1 MSYNGILVAYACV
14 ISASSIYFDKTH
26 NPFILILFA
35 TLYVVANFMEK
46 RYRIAP
52 ALQVLFLIAFHWQ
65 AQMAWCLP
73 LYYAQMGKH
82 FYLSRNPNH
91 AFLVGVLYT
100 IVFTLVSYTYIPFT
114 AYLLA
119 TFLFCSC
126 SILTCAYLFHR
137 YVLAMKTQTRQLDSE
152 KKHLITH
159 DALTG
164 LYNYEE
170 CHRQLEYLVQK
181 ETPIVLA
188 LIDCKDL
195 KSLNTVNGFHGVN
208 RILKQ
213 AAQLLRIIFPEALII
228 SRYGGDEFAI
238 VLKLTDL
245 HEVTRMIT
253 QQLTY
258 DFPKMTGIEIN
269 FGMAFYPTDGTFKDD
284 LIFIAER
291 NLYMMKRES
300 WLKRE
305 EHMIRSEKLRVVGE
319 LASGMAHEI
328 RNPLT
333 TIKGFLQL
341 SKADNFNIR
350 PWYELI
356 MDEITRMSTLTAEF
370 LQFSK
375 LHTTQFKIQSI
386 EESIH
391 RVISL
396 LDSEAARLGHQI
408 QFDPAPEPL
417 YMMMDQDKMLQMLL
431 NITKNA
437 FEAMEDQ
444 GLVHIKLA
452 SNNHKAI
459 IEITDTGSGIP
470 QSEIEKILLPFYTT
484 KETGTGLGLS
494 ICHKIIQ
501 DHQGTLEIESEVGK
515 GTKLIITVPL
525 AYPDTTH
532 EIAPETKSGFAAP

>member
-1 MSYNGILVAYACV
+1 MSYNWILFAYAFV
-14 ISASSIYFDKTH
+14 ISASSILFKKTL
-26 NPFILILFA
+26 NPSMLILFA
-35 TLYVVANFMEK
+35 VLYIAANFLEK
-46 RYRIAP
+46 RLRMASI
-52 ALQVLFLIAFHWQ
+52 LQIIFLVTFHWLT
-65 AQMAWCLP
+65 QMAWCLP

-82 FYLSRNPNH
+82 FYLARNANH
-91 AFLVGVLYT
+91 SFWVGVLYT
-100 IVFTLVSYTYIPFT
+100 LVFTAVSYTYMPFSLYI
-114 AYLLA
+114 AS

-126 SILTCAYLFHR
+126 SLLTCAFLFHR
-137 YVLAMKTQTRQLDSE
+137 YILAMKNQTQQLDSE
-152 KKHLITH
+152 KKHLIAH

-170 CHRQLEYLVQK
+170 CHRQLGYLVQQGS
-181 ETPIVLA
+181 PIVLA

-213 AAQLLRIIFPEALII
+213 AAQLLRIMFPDALII

-238 VLKLTDL
+238 VLKSTDVQ
-245 HEVTRMIT
+245 EVTRTIT

-269 FGMAFYPTDGTFKDD
+269 FGMAFYPTDGMFKDD

-350 PWYELI
+350 PWYDLI
-356 MDEITRMSTLTAEF
+356 MDEITRMSMLTAEF

-375 LHTTQFKIQSI
+375 PHTTQFKIQSI
-386 EESIH
+386 EDCIH

-396 LDSEAARLGHQI
+396 LDSEAARLGHEIRFEQ
-408 QFDPAPEPL
+408 ASEPL

-431 NITKNA
+431 NIIKNA
-437 FEAMEDQ
+437 FEAMQEQ
-444 GLVHIKLA
+444 GLVHIIL
-452 SNNHKAI
+452 SSYNNKAI

-470 QSEIEKILLPFYTT
+470 QSELEKIFLPFYTT

-494 ICHKIIQ
+494 ICHKIVQ
-501 DHQGTLEIESEVGK
+501 DHQGTMEVESESDK
-515 GTKLIITVPL
+515 GTRLTITVPL
-525 AYPDTTH
+525 AFHDITRGIAPDT
-532 EIAPETKSGFAAP
+532 ESGISAP